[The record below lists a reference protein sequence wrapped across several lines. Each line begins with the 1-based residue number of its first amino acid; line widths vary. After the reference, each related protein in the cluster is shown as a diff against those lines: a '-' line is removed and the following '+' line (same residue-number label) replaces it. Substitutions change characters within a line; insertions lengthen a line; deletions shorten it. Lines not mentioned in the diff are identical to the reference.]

1 MTIGKFERP
10 GTLPK
15 PGPIGRAVR
24 ILGGIFFLGL
34 FILTVTSYTEI
45 VSSDVPTSPMLWIG
59 VASIFLFVGY
69 LVNVGFTLNWGLWP
83 QAILILLA
91 VGAVVLDLSIYGSF
105 WAPPLGLLVFLL
117 LAFLAGQVGLSLIL
131 AASLAVPG

>member
-24 ILGGIFFLGL
+24 ILGGILFLGL

-45 VSSDVPTSPMLWIG
+45 VSSDVPTFWFFWSG
-59 VASIFLFVGY
+59 VAFSI
-69 LVNVGFTLNWGLWP
+69 LVFSHQVNLGFNRICGWWP
-83 QAILILLA
+83 QVIVVLLA
-91 VGAVVLDLSIYGSF
+91 VAAVVFNLLQDGSF
-105 WAPPLGLLVFLL
+105 WGPPLGLLVFLL
-117 LAFLAGQVGLSLIL
+117 LALVTGQIGLSLIL